1 MNYPPIDQLISDIK
15 NHPGD
20 DQTLA
25 ERAVDLAAQLLNTSR
40 KSETRSEKRQGSK
53 LAKMMDDPSGKAFTL
68 AMADQI
74 FRPPSM
80 KRSAAQF
87 RHLVDSF
94 GIPEYLPIHERA
106 AMSVGSTVSAF
117 LPDIVMPA
125 ITTAMRHE
133 SASVI
138 LPAEEHKLKPH
149 LKARRE
155 AGMRMNLNQ
164 LGEAVLGEEEARHR
178 IQIILD
184 HIADPDITYVSVKVS
199 SIYSQIHLVA
209 YENTKSEIKERLRKI
224 YRAAIANLNKEKP
237 TFINLDM
244 EEYRDLRLTCDVF
257 REVLEEPEFMKLE
270 AGIVLQAYLPDAWTY
285 QKELNKWAKKRRA
298 DGGASIKIRI
308 VKGANLAMESVDAE
322 LHDWQP
328 APYGSKEEVDANF
341 KRMLHEGCDP
351 ETAAAVKLGVAS
363 HNLFDVAYALLL
375 REREGVSD
383 RVEFEM
389 LEGMANHQARAVRDA
404 ANDLLL
410 YAPIVRHEDFEH
422 AIAYLVRRLDEN
434 TSEENFLRDIFSIQ
448 VGNAAWESQKKRFL
462 AACAR
467 KDDVGSTSKRDQIRT
482 KEVFEIKSADEKFE
496 NAADTDWALRSNS
509 RWAREKVDEHRESTV
524 PTIPLVINGQEEKGE
539 TEDTVED
546 PSRPGTVSYVHAMA
560 GAEQIER
567 SLKCAVDSRE
577 AWVALGFEKRG
588 ELLRKAAVEIAKI
601 RGEAIATMT
610 RDAGK
615 SIMEGDA
622 EISEAIDFA
631 NYYARAIDSD
641 GADFEAFGTVLVTP
655 PWNFPFAIPC
665 GSVLAALVTGN
676 TVILKPAPETVLTA
690 WVMVEA
696 LWKAGIPRDVLQ
708 FVPCPD
714 DDLGKSMVTDDR
726 IGAVIL
732 TGGYETAK
740 MFLGWKPELH
750 LFAETSGKNALI
762 ITAASDID
770 QAVKDLV
777 KSAFG
782 HSGQKC
788 SAASLA
794 IVEAEVYDDP
804 DFHKQLK
811 DAAESLAVGSS
822 WNFASFAT
830 PIIRPP
836 GESLKRALTT
846 LEPGEKWLL
855 EPKMI
860 DDNPCLWSP
869 GVKTGV
875 SHGNWFQQNECFGPV
890 LGVVRADNLDDAIR
904 IQNDSEFGLTGGI
917 HSLDDREIAIWKDK
931 VEVGNAYINRPITGA
946 IVQRQPF
953 GGWKRSYFGLGA
965 KAGGPNYVPQFAI
978 WKNVELPSKVAES
991 KLPILGELLKVLPK
1005 EAEALKAIA
1014 GSDAYWEEREFNKE
1028 HDPTGLRCEANVF
1041 RYRAFNKSTIR
1052 IKSSHTDLEAAR
1064 LILAAEAIGAP
1075 YEISCG
1081 NRRDWM
1087 DALKIEI
1094 IVEKIEGL
1102 LERFPSK
1109 SKTKDLLRAPGATAE
1124 LRMAAIE
1131 AGMRVADVDVIW
1143 NARLEL
1149 PLWYREQS
1157 ITETLHR
1164 YGNINPLSPL
1174 SDLPNNV
1181 LRDTT
1186 QKANS

>member
-1 MNYPPIDQLISDIK
+1 MNYQPIDQLISDIK

-20 DQTLA
+20 DKFLA
-25 ERAVDLAAQLLNTSR
+25 DRAVDLAAQLLNTS
-40 KSETRSEKRQGSK
+40 KKTETWSEKRQGAK
-53 LAKMMDDPSGKAFTL
+53 LARMMDDSSGKAFTL

-74 FRPPSM
+74 FRPLTN

-87 RHLVDSF
+87 RHLIHSF
-94 GIPEYLPIHERA
+94 GVPHYLSWYER
-106 AMSVGSTVSAF
+106 VGMMLGGLASKV
-117 LPDIVMPA
+117 LPDVVMPA
-125 ITTAMRHE
+125 IETAMRQQ

-138 LPAEEHKLKPH
+138 LSAEGKKLKPH
-149 LKARRE
+149 LNSRR
-155 AGMRMNLNQ
+155 AVGMRMNLNQ
-164 LGEAVLGEEEARHR
+164 LGEAVLGEKEAAKRMK
-178 IQIILD
+178 IILD
-184 HIADPDITYVSVKVS
+184 HIADHDISYISIKLS
-199 SIYSQIHLVA
+199 SIFSQIHLVA
-209 YENTKSEIKERLRKI
+209 YEDSKKELQERLRKI
-224 YRAAIANLNKEKP
+224 YRAAISNPSGNKS

-257 REVLEEPEFMKLE
+257 RDVLSEPEFLNLE
-270 AGIVLQAYLPDAWTY
+270 GGIVLQAYLPDAWGY
-285 QKELNKWAKKRRA
+285 QKGLIEWAKQRKA

-328 APYGSKEEVDANF
+328 APYASKEEVDANF
-341 KRMLHEGCDP
+341 KRMLHEGCQP
-351 ETAAAVKLGVAS
+351 EAAAAVKIGVAS
-363 HNLFDVAYALLL
+363 HNLFDISYALLL
-375 REREGVSD
+375 REREGVAD

-389 LEGMANHQARAVRDA
+389 LEGMANHQARAVRSA

-410 YAPIVRHEDFEH
+410 YAPIVNHSDFEH

-434 TSEENFLRDIFSIQ
+434 TSEENFLRDIFSIEE
-448 VGNAAWESQKKRFL
+448 GNPAWESQKKRFL

-467 KDDVGSTSKRDQIRT
+467 KDEVRSNSTRDQIRNN
-482 KEVFEIKSADEKFE
+482 EVYEVAPAGAKFE
-496 NAADTDWALRSNS
+496 NAADTDWAIRANS
-509 RWAREKVDEHRESTV
+509 KWARDKVDEHRESV
-524 PTIPLVINGQEEKGE
+524 VATIPLVINGKEENGQ

-567 SLKCAVDSRE
+567 SLKCAVDSR
-577 AWVALGFEKRG
+577 ASWVAMGFEKRA
-588 ELLRKAAVEIAKI
+588 ELLRECAVEIAKI
-601 RGEAIATMT
+601 RGEAIATMA

-615 SIMEGDA
+615 SIMEGDP
-622 EISEAIDFA
+622 EVSEAIDFA
-631 NYYARAIDSD
+631 NYYAKAIESD
-641 GADFEAFGTVLVTP
+641 GAEPEPFGTVLVTP

-690 WVMVEA
+690 WVMVQA
-696 LWKAGIPRDVLQ
+696 LWRAGIPRDVLQ

-732 TGGYETAK
+732 TGGFETAK

-811 DAAESLAVGSS
+811 DAAKSLAVGSS
-822 WNFASFAT
+822 WKFSSFST

-836 GESLKRALTT
+836 GAALKRALTT
-846 LEPGEKWLL
+846 LDQGEKWLL
-855 EPKMI
+855 EPKMT
-860 DDNPCLWSP
+860 DENPCLWSP
-869 GVKTGV
+869 GVKIGV
-875 SHGNWFQQNECFGPV
+875 SHGNWFQQTECFGPV
-890 LGVVRADNLDDAIR
+890 LGVMRAKDLDDAIR

-965 KAGGPNYVPQFAI
+965 KAGGPNYVPQFAS
-978 WKNVELPSKVAES
+978 WKNVTLPTKVAES
-991 KLPILGELLKVLPK
+991 KLPILAELLKLLPK
-1005 EAEALKAIA
+1005 EADTLKAIA

-1052 IKSSHTDLEAAR
+1052 IKSTHTDLEAAR

-1087 DALKIEI
+1087 DALKTEI
-1094 IVEKIEGL
+1094 IVENIEGL

-1109 SKTKDLLRAPGATAE
+1109 SKTKDLLRAPGATVK
-1124 LRMAAIE
+1124 LRTAAME

-1157 ITETLHR
+1157 ITQTLHR
-1164 YGNINPLSPL
+1164 YGNIVMKPGA
-1174 SDLPNNV
+1174 
-1181 LRDTT
+1181 
-1186 QKANS
+1186 K